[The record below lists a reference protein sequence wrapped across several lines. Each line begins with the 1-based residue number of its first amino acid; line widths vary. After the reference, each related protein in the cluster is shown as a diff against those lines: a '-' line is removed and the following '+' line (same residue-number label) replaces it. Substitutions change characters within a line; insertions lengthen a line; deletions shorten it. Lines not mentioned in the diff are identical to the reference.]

1 MNYRSTPLQSATS
14 APKSFVRNT
23 YRLPFPQ
30 PLYNQH
36 LQTPLASIHSKGVIT
51 PAESILTDI
60 GPCNLFR
67 INTYE
72 KQGGG
77 GTPCQNF
84 PLLWK
89 RFRIDAG
96 HELHGI
102 LVVDLFQDF
111 VVELEPVNA
120 PEGVAL
126 AVILDV
132 IVARFEAP
140 EIPLVFVHLVDVFAH
155 QDAVLIL
162 RQKIVRGVGLAAKF
176 GKHRRDVH
184 VNVRMLIEKFS
195 KPPKVVAVKGEMRGN
210 EFRSRVHRKKMI
222 AFRHQRFKRRI
233 FD

>member
-1 MNYRSTPLQSATS
+1 MNYRSTPLQLARS

-23 YRLPFPQ
+23 YRLSFPQ

-51 PAESILTDI
+51 LAESILTDRRS
-60 GPCNLFR
+60 CNLFR

-77 GTPCQNF
+77 GPPCQNF

-89 RFRIDAG
+89 RFRVDAG
-96 HELHGI
+96 NELHGV

-111 VVELEPVNA
+111 VVELEAVDA
-120 PEGVAL
+120 PKGMPF
-126 AVILDV
+126 AVVLDV
-132 IVARFEAP
+132 IVARFEAA
-140 EIPLVFVHLVDVFAH
+140 EIPLVFVHFVDVFAH
-155 QDAVLIL
+155 QYAVLIL

-176 GKHRRDVH
+176 GQHRGNIHIYVG
-184 VNVRMLIEKFS
+184 VLIEKFS
-195 KPPKVVAVKGEMRGN
+195 KSPKVVAVKGEMRGN

-222 AFRHQRFKRRI
+222 AFRHQ
-233 FD
+233 